1 MRTGI
6 LLLLSVLL
14 NLPLWAQAERRT
26 APPKELAPV
35 VIVSSYNTAVRHVN
49 ENLAEFF
56 EEYTRSGLPNPIT
69 VEDINAHNLP
79 DCLGWRV
86 RLRRVLRKYYEK
98 GNRPACIVL
107 LGLESSS
114 VFFSFDDPELK
125 RTPVVVG
132 MRGSALVKIP
142 AQERLDIAAWDP
154 ESYDLT
160 KDFNDYN
167 IVGGQLYYY
176 DVKRNLDLIKRF
188 YPKCNTLTFMT
199 DNTLRGVT
207 MHALFKK
214 YVQND
219 RRFEVNYIDGR
230 KMSIIDADEAI
241 SDMPASQ
248 ALLIGTWTADNSN
261 SYVVRNS
268 TYTFGQTN
276 PKLPTFT
283 LTNVAMGHW
292 PVAGYTPRYQVLGR
306 ELADD
311 VIAFLKTGKKKPI
324 KLVDNHYVFDLQR
337 VNMLRLSLDGI
348 NFKYDVVNEPL
359 SVFEEYRDTIIFVT
373 VLIIVLISA
382 LCITIHLLRRS
393 RRLSA
398 KLVKQGKELLVAKY
412 NAEEAN
418 QTKSRFIA
426 NISHEIRTPL
436 NAVLG
441 FSQLFANDQIELTA
455 EERKQYAELIMTNG
469 NMLLKLVDDVLEVS
483 KIEAGKLK
491 FNIGEHDVVAL
502 LNTAAKIAETNNK
515 SADVEIRFVTSISHL
530 TIETDRER
538 LLQVLAN
545 LTTNAKKCTEHGS
558 ITIALEKQPND
569 DMISIS
575 VSDTGCGIPK
585 EKAQEVFERFSKL
598 DSFRQGTGLGLSIC
612 RAFVEELG
620 GKIWVDTTYTEGAR
634 FVFTHPIRQKKQ

>member
-1 MRTGI
+1 MRTVI
-6 LLLLSVLL
+6 LLLLSVLF

-69 VEDINAHNLP
+69 VEDINAHNLS

-114 VFFSFDDPELK
+114 VFFSFDDPEMK

-214 YVQND
+214 YVQKD
-219 RRFEVNYIDGR
+219 RRFDVNYIDGR

-241 SDMPASQ
+241 SDMPPSQ
-248 ALLIGTWTADNSN
+248 ALLLGTWSVDNSN

-311 VIAFLKTGKKKPI
+311 VIAFLKTGKKKPV

-337 VNMLRLSLDGI
+337 VDMLRLSLDDF

-418 QTKSRFIA
+418 HAKSRFIA

-441 FSQLFANDQIELTA
+441 FSQLIANDQIELTA

-469 NMLLKLVDDVLEVS
+469 NMLLKLVDDVLDMS

-502 LNTAAKIAETNNK
+502 VNTAAKIAETNRK
-515 SADVEIRFVTSISHL
+515 SDDVEIRVATSISHL

-545 LTTNAKKCTEHGS
+545 LTTNAKKCTEKGT

-585 EKAQEVFERFSKL
+585 EKATEVFERFSKL

-634 FVFTHPIRQKKQ
+634 FVFTHPIRQK

>member
-1 MRTGI
+1 MRTVI
-6 LLLLSVLL
+6 LLFLSVLL

-26 APPKELAPV
+26 APQKELAPV

-69 VEDINAHNLP
+69 VEDINAHNLS

-311 VIAFLKTGKKKPI
+311 VIAFLKTGKKKPV

-337 VNMLRLSLDGI
+337 VDMLRLSLDDF

-418 QTKSRFIA
+418 HAKSRFIA

-502 LNTAAKIAETNNK
+502 VNTAAKIAETNNK
-515 SADVEIRFVTSISHL
+515 SDDVEIRVATSISHL

-558 ITIALEKQPND
+558 ITIALEKLPND

-585 EKAQEVFERFSKL
+585 EKAEEVFERFRKL

-634 FVFTHPIRQKKQ
+634 FVFTHPIRQK

>member
-1 MRTGI
+1 MRTVI
-6 LLLLSVLL
+6 LLFLSVLF

-26 APPKELAPV
+26 APQKELAPV

-142 AQERLDIAAWDP
+142 AQERLDIVAWDP

-241 SDMPASQ
+241 SDMPPSQ

-337 VNMLRLSLDGI
+337 VDMLRLSLDDF
-348 NFKYDVVNEPL
+348 NFNYDVVNEPL

-418 QTKSRFIA
+418 HAKSRFIA

-455 EERKQYAELIMTNG
+455 EERKQYADLIMTNG

-515 SADVEIRFVTSISHL
+515 SADVEIRFVTNLSHL

-558 ITIALEKQPND
+558 ITIALEKQPKD

-585 EKAQEVFERFSKL
+585 EKAEEVFERFRKL

-634 FVFTHPIRQKKQ
+634 FVFTHPIRQK

>member
-1 MRTGI
+1 MRTVI
-6 LLLLSVLL
+6 LLFLSVLL
-14 NLPLWAQAERRT
+14 NLPLLAQAEQRT
-26 APPKELAPV
+26 ASSKELAPV

-56 EEYTRSGLPNPIT
+56 EEYTRSGIPNPIT
-69 VEDINAHNLP
+69 VEDINAHNLR
-79 DCLGWRV
+79 DCLGWRH
-86 RLRRVLRKYYEK
+86 RLRRVLRKYYEH

-214 YVQND
+214 YMQKD
-219 RRFEVNYIDGR
+219 RRFDVNYIDGR

-241 SDMPASQ
+241 SDMPPSQ

-311 VIAFLKTGKKKPI
+311 VIAFLKTGKKKPV

-337 VNMLRLSLDGI
+337 VDMLRLSLDDF

-359 SVFEEYRDTIIFVT
+359 SVFDEYRDTILFIT
-373 VLIIVLISA
+373 VLIIVLVSA
-382 LCITIHLLRRS
+382 LAITLHLLRKS

-441 FSQLFANDQIELTA
+441 FSQLIANDQIELTA

-469 NMLLKLVDDVLEVS
+469 NMLLKLVDDVLDMS

-502 LNTAAKIAETNNK
+502 VNTAAKIAETNRK
-515 SADVEIRFVTSISHL
+515 SDDVEIRVATSISHL

-585 EKAQEVFERFSKL
+585 EKATEVFERFSKL
-598 DSFRQGTGLGLSIC
+598 NSFRQGTGLGLSIC
-612 RAFVEELG
+612 KAFVEELG

-634 FVFTHPIRQKKQ
+634 FVFTHPIRQKKG

>member
-6 LLLLSVLL
+6 LLLLSVLF

-26 APPKELAPV
+26 APQKELAPV

-86 RLRRVLRKYYEK
+86 RLRRVLHKYYEK

-142 AQERLDIAAWDP
+142 AQERLDIVAWDP

-311 VIAFLKTGKKKPI
+311 VIAFLKTGNKKPI

-337 VNMLRLSLDGI
+337 VDMLRLSLDGF

-418 QTKSRFIA
+418 HAKSRFIA

-455 EERKQYAELIMTNG
+455 EERKQYADLIMTNG

-502 LNTAAKIAETNNK
+502 LNTAAKIAETNRK
-515 SADVEIRFVTSISHL
+515 SEDVEIRVATSISHL

-585 EKAQEVFERFSKL
+585 EKAEEVFERFSKL

-634 FVFTHPIRQKKQ
+634 FVFTHPIRQK

>member
-6 LLLLSVLL
+6 LLLLSVLF

-26 APPKELAPV
+26 APQKELAPV

-69 VEDINAHNLP
+69 VEDINAHNLS

-142 AQERLDIAAWDP
+142 AQERLDIVAWNP

-214 YVQND
+214 YVQKD
-219 RRFEVNYIDGR
+219 RRFDVNYIDGR

-241 SDMPASQ
+241 SDMPPSQ

-311 VIAFLKTGKKKPI
+311 VIAFLKTGNKKPI

-337 VNMLRLSLDGI
+337 VDMLRLSLDDF
-348 NFKYDVVNEPL
+348 NFNYDVVNEPL

-418 QTKSRFIA
+418 HAKSRFIA

-441 FSQLFANDQIELTA
+441 FSQLIANDQIELTA
-455 EERKQYAELIMTNG
+455 EERKQYADLIMTNG

-502 LNTAAKIAETNNK
+502 VNTAAKIAETNNK
-515 SADVEIRFVTSISHL
+515 SDDVEIRVATSISHL

-634 FVFTHPIRQKKQ
+634 FVFTHPIRQK

>member
-6 LLLLSVLL
+6 LLLLSVLF

-142 AQERLDIAAWDP
+142 AQERLDIVAWDP

-337 VNMLRLSLDGI
+337 VNMLRLSLDGF

-418 QTKSRFIA
+418 QAKSRFIA

-441 FSQLFANDQIELTA
+441 FSQLFANDQIELSA

-502 LNTAAKIAETNNK
+502 VNTAAKIAETNNK
-515 SADVEIRFVTSISHL
+515 SADVEIRVATSISHL

-545 LTTNAKKCTEHGS
+545 LTTNAKKCTEHGT

-585 EKAQEVFERFSKL
+585 DKAEEVFERFRKL

-634 FVFTHPIRQKKQ
+634 FVFTHPIRQK

>member
-6 LLLLSVLL
+6 LLLLSVLF

-69 VEDINAHNLP
+69 VEDINAHNLS

-142 AQERLDIAAWDP
+142 AQERLDIVAWNP

-214 YVQND
+214 YVQKD

-241 SDMPASQ
+241 SNMPLSQ

-311 VIAFLKTGKKKPI
+311 VIAFLKTGNKKPI

-337 VNMLRLSLDGI
+337 VDMLRLSLDDF
-348 NFKYDVVNEPL
+348 NFNYDVVNEPL

-418 QTKSRFIA
+418 HAKSRFIA

-469 NMLLKLVDDVLEVS
+469 NMLLKLVDDVLDMS

-502 LNTAAKIAETNNK
+502 VNTAAKIAETNNK
-515 SADVEIRFVTSISHL
+515 SEDVEIRVATSISHL

-634 FVFTHPIRQKKQ
+634 FVFTHPIRQK

>member
-6 LLLLSVLL
+6 LLLLSVLF
-14 NLPLWAQAERRT
+14 NLPLFAQAERRT
-26 APPKELAPV
+26 APQKELAPV

-69 VEDINAHNLP
+69 VEDINAHNLS

-311 VIAFLKTGKKKPI
+311 VIAFLKTGNKKPV

-337 VNMLRLSLDGI
+337 VEMLRLSLDDF

-418 QTKSRFIA
+418 HAKSRFIA

-491 FNIGEHDVVAL
+491 FNIGEYDVVAL
-502 LNTAAKIAETNNK
+502 VNTAAKIAETNRK
-515 SADVEIRFVTSISHL
+515 SADVEIRVATNVSSL
-530 TIETDRER
+530 MIETDRER

-558 ITIALEKQPND
+558 ITIALEKLPND

-585 EKAQEVFERFSKL
+585 EKAQEVFERFCKL

-634 FVFTHPIRQKKQ
+634 FVFTHPIRQK

>member
-6 LLLLSVLL
+6 LLLLSVLF

-26 APPKELAPV
+26 APQKELAPV

-142 AQERLDIAAWDP
+142 AQERLDIVAWDP

-311 VIAFLKTGKKKPI
+311 VIAFLKTGNKKPI

-337 VNMLRLSLDGI
+337 VNMLRLSLDGF

-418 QTKSRFIA
+418 HAKSRFIA

-455 EERKQYAELIMTNG
+455 EERKQYADLIMTNG

-558 ITIALEKQPND
+558 ITIALEKLPKD

-585 EKAQEVFERFSKL
+585 EKAEEVFERFRKL
-598 DSFRQGTGLGLSIC
+598 NSFRQGTGLGLSIC

-634 FVFTHPIRQKKQ
+634 FVFTHPIRQK

>member
-6 LLLLSVLL
+6 LLFLSVLL

-69 VEDINAHNLP
+69 VEDINAHNLS

-176 DVKRNLDLIKRF
+176 DVKRNFDLIKRF

-241 SDMPASQ
+241 SDMPPSQ
-248 ALLIGTWTADNSN
+248 ALMIGTWTADNSN

-311 VIAFLKTGKKKPI
+311 VIAFLKTGKKKPV

-337 VNMLRLSLDGI
+337 VDMLRLSLDDF

-418 QTKSRFIA
+418 HAKSRFIA

-441 FSQLFANDQIELTA
+441 FSQLIANDQIELTA

-469 NMLLKLVDDVLEVS
+469 NMLLKLVDDVLDMS

-502 LNTAAKIAETNNK
+502 VNTAAKIAETNNK
-515 SADVEIRFVTSISHL
+515 SENVEIRVATSISHL

-585 EKAQEVFERFSKL
+585 EKAEEVFERFSKL

-612 RAFVEELG
+612 KAFVEELG

-634 FVFTHPIRQKKQ
+634 FVFTHPIRQK

>member
-6 LLLLSVLL
+6 LLLLSVLF

-26 APPKELAPV
+26 APQKDLAPV

-142 AQERLDIAAWDP
+142 AQERLDIVAWDP

-311 VIAFLKTGKKKPI
+311 VIAFLKTGNKKPI

-337 VNMLRLSLDGI
+337 VDMLRLSLDDF

-418 QTKSRFIA
+418 HAKSRFIA

-455 EERKQYAELIMTNG
+455 EERKQYADLIMTNG
-469 NMLLKLVDDVLEVS
+469 NMLLKLVDDVLDMS

-502 LNTAAKIAETNNK
+502 VNTAAKIAETNRK
-515 SADVEIRFVTSISHL
+515 SEDVEIRVATSISHL

-558 ITIALEKQPND
+558 ITIALEKLPKD

-585 EKAQEVFERFSKL
+585 EKAEEVFERFSKL

-634 FVFTHPIRQKKQ
+634 FVFTHPIRQK

>member
-6 LLLLSVLL
+6 LLLLSVLF
-14 NLPLWAQAERRT
+14 NLPLWAQAEPRT

-69 VEDINAHNLP
+69 VEDINAHNLS

-214 YVQND
+214 YMQND

-241 SDMPASQ
+241 SNMPPSQ
-248 ALLIGTWTADNSN
+248 ALMIGTWTVDNSN

-276 PKLPTFT
+276 PNLPAFT
-283 LTNVAMGHW
+283 LTDVAMGHW
-292 PVAGYTPRYQVLGR
+292 PVAGYMPRYQVLGR

-311 VIAFLKTGKKKPI
+311 VIAFLKTGNKKPV

-337 VNMLRLSLDGI
+337 VDMLRLSLDDF

-441 FSQLFANDQIELTA
+441 FSQLIANDQIELTA

-469 NMLLKLVDDVLEVS
+469 NMLLKLVDDVLDMS

-502 LNTAAKIAETNNK
+502 VNTAAKIAETNRK
-515 SADVEIRFVTSISHL
+515 SDDVEIRVATSISHL

-545 LTTNAKKCTEHGS
+545 LMTNAKKCTEHGS

-585 EKAQEVFERFSKL
+585 DKAQEVFERFSKL

-634 FVFTHPIRQKKQ
+634 FVFTHPIRQK

>member
-6 LLLLSVLL
+6 LLLLSVLF

-26 APPKELAPV
+26 APQKELAPV

-142 AQERLDIAAWDP
+142 AQERLDIVAWDP

-311 VIAFLKTGKKKPI
+311 VIAFLKTGNKKPV

-337 VNMLRLSLDGI
+337 VDMLRLSLDDF
-348 NFKYDVVNEPL
+348 NFNYDVVNEPL

-418 QTKSRFIA
+418 HAKSRFIA

-469 NMLLKLVDDVLEVS
+469 NMLLKLVDDVLDMS

-502 LNTAAKIAETNNK
+502 VNTAAKIAETNRK
-515 SADVEIRFVTSISHL
+515 SEDVEIRVATSISHL

-634 FVFTHPIRQKKQ
+634 FVFTHPIRQK

>member
-1 MRTGI
+1 MRTVI
-6 LLLLSVLL
+6 LLFLSVLL

-107 LGLESSS
+107 LGLEASS
-114 VFFSFDDPELK
+114 VFFSFDDAELK

-142 AQERLDIAAWDP
+142 AQERLDIVAWDP

-230 KMSIIDADEAI
+230 KMSIIDADEVI

-283 LTNVAMGHW
+283 LTNGAMGHW

-337 VNMLRLSLDGI
+337 VEMLRLSLDGV

-418 QTKSRFIA
+418 HAKSRFIA

-515 SADVEIRFVTSISHL
+515 SADVEIRVATSISHL

-558 ITIALEKQPND
+558 ITIALEKLPKD

-612 RAFVEELG
+612 KAFVEELG

-634 FVFTHPIRQKKQ
+634 FVFTHPIRQK

>member
-6 LLLLSVLL
+6 LLLLSVLF
-14 NLPLWAQAERRT
+14 NLPLLAQAERRT
-26 APPKELAPV
+26 TPPKELAPV

-69 VEDINAHNLP
+69 VEDINAHNLS

-241 SDMPASQ
+241 SDMPPSQ

-337 VNMLRLSLDGI
+337 VNMLRLSLDDF
-348 NFKYDVVNEPL
+348 NFNYDVVNEPL

-418 QTKSRFIA
+418 HAKSRFIA

-469 NMLLKLVDDVLEVS
+469 NMLLKLVDDVLDMS

-502 LNTAAKIAETNNK
+502 VNTAAKIAETNNK
-515 SADVEIRFVTSISHL
+515 SEDVEIRVATSISHL

-558 ITIALEKQPND
+558 ITIALEKQPKD

-585 EKAQEVFERFSKL
+585 EKAEEVFERFRKL

-620 GKIWVDTTYTEGAR
+620 GKIWVDITYTEGAR
-634 FVFTHPIRQKKQ
+634 FVFTHPIRQK

>member
-6 LLLLSVLL
+6 LLLLSVLF
-14 NLPLWAQAERRT
+14 NLPLLAQAERRT

-69 VEDINAHNLP
+69 VEDINAHNLS

-114 VFFSFDDPELK
+114 VFFSFDDPEMK

-214 YVQND
+214 YMQTD
-219 RRFEVNYIDGR
+219 KRFDVNYIDGR
-230 KMSIIDADEAI
+230 KMSMIDADEAI
-241 SDMPASQ
+241 SNMPPSQ
-248 ALLIGTWTADNSN
+248 ALMIGTWTADNSN

-311 VIAFLKTGKKKPI
+311 VIAFLETGNKKPV

-337 VNMLRLSLDGI
+337 VDMLRLSLDDF

-382 LCITIHLLRRS
+382 LAITIHLLRRS

-418 QTKSRFIA
+418 HAKSRFIA

-441 FSQLFANDQIELTA
+441 FSQLIANDQIELTA

-502 LNTAAKIAETNNK
+502 VNTAAKIADANNK
-515 SADVEIRFVTSISHL
+515 SADVEIRVATNLSRL
-530 TIETDRER
+530 MIETDRER

-545 LTTNAKKCTEHGS
+545 LTTNAKKCTEKGT
-558 ITIALEKQPND
+558 ITIALEKLRKD

-585 EKAQEVFERFSKL
+585 EKATEVFERFSKL

-612 RAFVEELG
+612 KAFVEELG

-634 FVFTHPIRQKKQ
+634 FVFTHPIRQK

>member
-6 LLLLSVLL
+6 LLLLSVLF

-142 AQERLDIAAWDP
+142 AQERLDIVAWDP

-214 YVQND
+214 YMQND

-241 SDMPASQ
+241 SDMPPSQ

-311 VIAFLKTGKKKPI
+311 VIAFLKTGKKKPV

-337 VNMLRLSLDGI
+337 VDMLRLSLDDF

-418 QTKSRFIA
+418 HAKSRFIA

-455 EERKQYAELIMTNG
+455 EERKQYADLIMTNG

-515 SADVEIRFVTSISHL
+515 SADVEIRVATSISHL

-585 EKAQEVFERFSKL
+585 EKAEEVFERFKKL

-634 FVFTHPIRQKKQ
+634 FVFTHPIRQK

>member
-6 LLLLSVLL
+6 LLLLSVLF

-26 APPKELAPV
+26 APQKELAPV

-69 VEDINAHNLP
+69 VEDINAHNLS

-86 RLRRVLRKYYEK
+86 RLRRVLRKYFEK

-241 SDMPASQ
+241 SDMPPSQ

-337 VNMLRLSLDGI
+337 VNMLRLSLDDF
-348 NFKYDVVNEPL
+348 NFNYDVVNEPL

-418 QTKSRFIA
+418 HAKSRFIA

-441 FSQLFANDQIELTA
+441 FSQLFANDQIELSA

-502 LNTAAKIAETNNK
+502 VNTAAKIAETNNK
-515 SADVEIRFVTSISHL
+515 SADVEIRVATSISHL

-634 FVFTHPIRQKKQ
+634 FVFTHPIRQK

>member
-6 LLLLSVLL
+6 LLLLSVLF

-142 AQERLDIAAWDP
+142 AQERLDIVAWDP

-167 IVGGQLYYY
+167 IVGGELYYY

-311 VIAFLKTGKKKPI
+311 VIAFLKTGNKKPI

-337 VNMLRLSLDGI
+337 VDMLRLSLDGF

-418 QTKSRFIA
+418 QAKSRFIA

-515 SADVEIRFVTSISHL
+515 SADVEIRVATSISHL

-558 ITIALEKQPND
+558 ITIALEKLPKD

-634 FVFTHPIRQKKQ
+634 FVFTHPIRQK

>member
-6 LLLLSVLL
+6 LLLLSVLF
-14 NLPLWAQAERRT
+14 NLPLFAQTERRT

-142 AQERLDIAAWDP
+142 AQERLDIVAWDP

-241 SDMPASQ
+241 SDMPSSQ

-337 VNMLRLSLDGI
+337 VDMLRLSLDDF

-418 QTKSRFIA
+418 HAKSRFIA

-502 LNTAAKIAETNNK
+502 VNTAAKIAETNNK
-515 SADVEIRFVTSISHL
+515 SEDVEIRVATSISHL

-585 EKAQEVFERFSKL
+585 EKAEEVFERFSKL

-612 RAFVEELG
+612 KAFVEELG

-634 FVFTHPIRQKKQ
+634 FVFTHPIRQK

>member
-6 LLLLSVLL
+6 LLLLSLL
-14 NLPLWAQAERRT
+14 FNLPLWAQAERRT
-26 APPKELAPV
+26 APQKELAPV

-142 AQERLDIAAWDP
+142 AQERLDIVAWDP

-241 SDMPASQ
+241 SNMPLSQ

-337 VNMLRLSLDGI
+337 VDMLRLSLDDF

-382 LCITIHLLRRS
+382 LAITIHLLRRS

-469 NMLLKLVDDVLEVS
+469 NMLLKLVDDVLDMS

-502 LNTAAKIAETNNK
+502 VNTAAKIAETNRK
-515 SADVEIRFVTSISHL
+515 SEDVEIRVATSISHL

-558 ITIALEKQPND
+558 ITIALEKLPND

-585 EKAQEVFERFSKL
+585 DKAQEVFERFSKL
-598 DSFRQGTGLGLSIC
+598 NSFRQGTGLGLSIC

-634 FVFTHPIRQKKQ
+634 FVFTHPIRQK

>member
-6 LLLLSVLL
+6 LLLLSVLF

-142 AQERLDIAAWDP
+142 AQERLDIVAWDP

-311 VIAFLKTGKKKPI
+311 VIAFLKTGNKKPI

-337 VNMLRLSLDGI
+337 VDMLRLSLDDF

-418 QTKSRFIA
+418 HAKSRFIA

-515 SADVEIRFVTSISHL
+515 SDDVEIRVATSMSHL

-545 LTTNAKKCTEHGS
+545 LTTNAKKCTEHGT

-612 RAFVEELG
+612 KAFVEELG

>member
-14 NLPLWAQAERRT
+14 NLPLWAQAEQRT
-26 APPKELAPV
+26 ASPKELAPV

-79 DCLGWRV
+79 DCLGWCV
-86 RLRRVLRKYYEK
+86 RLRRVLHKYYEK

-142 AQERLDIAAWDP
+142 AQERLDIVAWDP

-241 SDMPASQ
+241 SDMPPSQ

-311 VIAFLKTGKKKPI
+311 VIAFLKTGNKKPV
-324 KLVDNHYVFDLQR
+324 KLVENHYVFDLQR
-337 VNMLRLSLDGI
+337 VDMLRLSLDDF
-348 NFKYDVVNEPL
+348 NFNYDVVNEPL

-418 QTKSRFIA
+418 QAKSRFIA

-455 EERKQYAELIMTNG
+455 EERKQYADLIMTNG

-515 SADVEIRFVTSISHL
+515 SADVEIRVATSISHL

-585 EKAQEVFERFSKL
+585 EKAEEVFERFSKL

-612 RAFVEELG
+612 KAFVEELG

>member
-14 NLPLWAQAERRT
+14 NLPLWAQAEQRT
-26 APPKELAPV
+26 ASPKELAPV

-69 VEDINAHNLP
+69 VEDINAHNLS

-142 AQERLDIAAWDP
+142 AQERLDIVAWDP

-188 YPKCNTLTFMT
+188 YPKCNTLSFMT

-214 YVQND
+214 YMQND

-241 SDMPASQ
+241 SDMPSSQ

-311 VIAFLKTGKKKPI
+311 VIAFLKTGNKKPI
-324 KLVDNHYVFDLQR
+324 KLVENHYVFDLQR
-337 VNMLRLSLDGI
+337 VDMLRLSLDDF

-418 QTKSRFIA
+418 HAKSRFIA

-469 NMLLKLVDDVLEVS
+469 NMLLKLIDDVLEVS

-502 LNTAAKIAETNNK
+502 LNTAAKIAETNRK
-515 SADVEIRFVTSISHL
+515 SEDVEIRVATSISHL

-585 EKAQEVFERFSKL
+585 EKATEVFERFSKL
-598 DSFRQGTGLGLSIC
+598 NSFRQGTGLGLSIC
-612 RAFVEELG
+612 KAFVEELG
-620 GKIWVDTTYTEGAR
+620 GKIWVDTTYTAGAR
-634 FVFTHPIRQKKQ
+634 FVFTHPIRQKK

>member
-6 LLLLSVLL
+6 LLLLSVLF

-26 APPKELAPV
+26 ASQKELAPV

-79 DCLGWRV
+79 DCLGWRT

-125 RTPVVVG
+125 CTPVVVG

-142 AQERLDIAAWDP
+142 AQERLDIAAWAP

-214 YVQND
+214 YMQND

-311 VIAFLKTGKKKPI
+311 VIAFLKTGNKKPI

-337 VNMLRLSLDGI
+337 VDMLRLSLDD
-348 NFKYDVVNEPL
+348 FKLKYDVVNEPL

-418 QTKSRFIA
+418 QAKSRFIA

-441 FSQLFANDQIELTA
+441 FSQLIANDQIELTA
-455 EERKQYAELIMTNG
+455 EERKQYADLIMTNG
-469 NMLLKLVDDVLEVS
+469 NMLLKLVDDVLDMS

-502 LNTAAKIAETNNK
+502 VNTAAKIAETNNK
-515 SADVEIRFVTSISHL
+515 SEDVEIRVATSISHL

-545 LTTNAKKCTEHGS
+545 LMTNAKKCTEHGS

-612 RAFVEELG
+612 KAFVEELG

-634 FVFTHPIRQKKQ
+634 FVFTHPIRQK

>member
-6 LLLLSVLL
+6 LLLLSVLF

-69 VEDINAHNLP
+69 VEDINAHNLS

-142 AQERLDIAAWDP
+142 AQERLDIAAWNP

-219 RRFEVNYIDGR
+219 RRFDVNYIDGR
-230 KMSIIDADEAI
+230 KMSMIEADETI
-241 SDMPASQ
+241 SNMPPSQ
-248 ALLIGTWTADNSN
+248 ALLVGTWTADNSN

-283 LTNVAMGHW
+283 ITNVAMGHW

-311 VIAFLKTGKKKPI
+311 VIAFLKTGKKKPV

-337 VNMLRLSLDGI
+337 VDMLRLSLDDF

-441 FSQLFANDQIELTA
+441 FSQLFANDQIEMSA
-455 EERKQYAELIMTNG
+455 EERKQYADLIMTNG
-469 NMLLKLVDDVLEVS
+469 NMLLKLVDDVLDMS

-502 LNTAAKIAETNNK
+502 VNTAAKIAETNNK
-515 SADVEIRFVTSISHL
+515 SEDVEIRVATSISHL

-585 EKAQEVFERFSKL
+585 EKATEVFERFSKL
-598 DSFRQGTGLGLSIC
+598 DSFRHGTGLGLSIC
-612 RAFVEELG
+612 KAFVEELG

>member
-6 LLLLSVLL
+6 LLLLSVLF

-26 APPKELAPV
+26 APQKELAPV

-142 AQERLDIAAWDP
+142 AQERLDIVAWDP

-241 SDMPASQ
+241 SDMPSSQ

-337 VNMLRLSLDGI
+337 VDMLRLSLDDF

-418 QTKSRFIA
+418 HAKSRFIA

-455 EERKQYAELIMTNG
+455 EERKQYADLIMTNG

-491 FNIGEHDVVAL
+491 FNIGEYDVVAL
-502 LNTAAKIAETNNK
+502 LNTAAKIADANNK
-515 SADVEIRFVTSISHL
+515 SADVEIRVTTNVSRL
-530 TIETDRER
+530 MIETDRER

-558 ITIALEKQPND
+558 ITIALEKQPKD

-585 EKAQEVFERFSKL
+585 EKATEVFERFSKL
-598 DSFRQGTGLGLSIC
+598 NSFRQGTGLGLSIC
-612 RAFVEELG
+612 KAFVEELG

-634 FVFTHPIRQKKQ
+634 FVFTHPIRQK

>member
-6 LLLLSVLL
+6 LLLLSVPF
-14 NLPLWAQAERRT
+14 NLPLLAQAERRT

-114 VFFSFDDPELK
+114 VFFSFDDTELK

-142 AQERLDIAAWDP
+142 AQERLDIVAWDP

-241 SDMPASQ
+241 SDMPPSQ

-337 VNMLRLSLDGI
+337 VDMLRLSLDDF

-441 FSQLFANDQIELTA
+441 FSQLIANDQIELTA

-502 LNTAAKIAETNNK
+502 VNTAAKIAETNRK
-515 SADVEIRFVTSISHL
+515 SEDVEIRVATSISHL

-558 ITIALEKQPND
+558 ITIALEKLPKD

-585 EKAQEVFERFSKL
+585 EKAEEVFERFRKL

-634 FVFTHPIRQKKQ
+634 FVFTHPIRQK

>member
-6 LLLLSVLL
+6 LLLLSVLF

-26 APPKELAPV
+26 TPPKELAPV

-69 VEDINAHNLP
+69 VEDINAHNLS

-142 AQERLDIAAWDP
+142 AQERLDIVAWDP

-248 ALLIGTWTADNSN
+248 ALMIGTWTADNSN

-311 VIAFLKTGKKKPI
+311 VIAFLKTGNKKPI
-324 KLVDNHYVFDLQR
+324 KLVENHYVFDLQR
-337 VNMLRLSLDGI
+337 VDMLRLSLDDF

-359 SVFEEYRDTIIFVT
+359 SVFEEYCDTIIFVT

-418 QTKSRFIA
+418 HAKSRFIA

-502 LNTAAKIAETNNK
+502 VNMAAKIAETNNK
-515 SADVEIRFVTSISHL
+515 SADVEIRVATSISHL

-558 ITIALEKQPND
+558 ITIALEKLPKD

-612 RAFVEELG
+612 KAFVEELG

-634 FVFTHPIRQKKQ
+634 FVFTHPIRQK

>member
-6 LLLLSVLL
+6 LLLLSVLF

-214 YVQND
+214 YMQND
-219 RRFEVNYIDGR
+219 RRFDVNYIDGR

-311 VIAFLKTGKKKPI
+311 VIAFLKTGNKKPI

-337 VNMLRLSLDGI
+337 VDMLRLSLDDF
-348 NFKYDVVNEPL
+348 NFNYDVVNEPL

-418 QTKSRFIA
+418 HAKSRFIA

-455 EERKQYAELIMTNG
+455 EERKQYADLIMTNG

-515 SADVEIRFVTSISHL
+515 SADVEIRFVTNLSHL

-558 ITIALEKQPND
+558 ITIALEKQPKD

-585 EKAQEVFERFSKL
+585 EKAEEVFERFRKL

-634 FVFTHPIRQKKQ
+634 FVFTHPIRQK

>member
-6 LLLLSVLL
+6 LLLLSVLF

-26 APPKELAPV
+26 APQKELAPV

-142 AQERLDIAAWDP
+142 AQERLDIVAWDP

-214 YVQND
+214 YMRND

-337 VNMLRLSLDGI
+337 VDMLRLSLDDF

-418 QTKSRFIA
+418 QAKSRFIA

-441 FSQLFANDQIELTA
+441 FSQLIANDQIELTA
-455 EERKQYAELIMTNG
+455 EERKQYADLIMTNG
-469 NMLLKLVDDVLEVS
+469 NMLLKLVDDVLDMS

-502 LNTAAKIAETNNK
+502 VNTAAKIAETNNK
-515 SADVEIRFVTSISHL
+515 SEDVEIRVATSISHL

-538 LLQVLAN
+538 LLHVLAN
-545 LTTNAKKCTEHGS
+545 LMTNAKKCTEHGS

-612 RAFVEELG
+612 KAFVEELG

-634 FVFTHPIRQKKQ
+634 FVFTHPIRQK

>member
-14 NLPLWAQAERRT
+14 NLPLWAQAEQRT
-26 APPKELAPV
+26 ASPKELAPV

-79 DCLGWRV
+79 DCLGWCV

-142 AQERLDIAAWDP
+142 AQERLDIVEWDP

-241 SDMPASQ
+241 SNMPLSQ

-337 VNMLRLSLDGI
+337 VDMLRLSLDDF

-382 LCITIHLLRRS
+382 LAITIHLLRRS

-469 NMLLKLVDDVLEVS
+469 NMLLKLVDDVLDMS

-502 LNTAAKIAETNNK
+502 VNTAAKIAETNRK
-515 SADVEIRFVTSISHL
+515 SEDVEIRVATSISHL

-558 ITIALEKQPND
+558 ITIALEKLPND

-585 EKAQEVFERFSKL
+585 DKAQEVFERFSKL
-598 DSFRQGTGLGLSIC
+598 NSFRQGTGLGLSIC

-634 FVFTHPIRQKKQ
+634 FVFTHPIRQK

>member
-6 LLLLSVLL
+6 LLLLSVLF
-14 NLPLWAQAERRT
+14 NLTLWAQAERRT

-142 AQERLDIAAWDP
+142 AQERLDIVAWDP

-311 VIAFLKTGKKKPI
+311 VIAFLKTGKKKPV

-337 VNMLRLSLDGI
+337 VNMLRLSLDDF
-348 NFKYDVVNEPL
+348 NFNYDVVNEPL

-418 QTKSRFIA
+418 HAKSRFIA

-502 LNTAAKIAETNNK
+502 VNTAAKIAETNRK
-515 SADVEIRFVTSISHL
+515 SEDVEIRFVTNLSHL

-558 ITIALEKQPND
+558 ITIALEKLPND

-585 EKAQEVFERFSKL
+585 EKAEEVFERFSKL

-634 FVFTHPIRQKKQ
+634 FVFTHPIRQK

>member
-6 LLLLSVLL
+6 LLLLSVLF

-26 APPKELAPV
+26 APQKELAPV

-79 DCLGWRV
+79 DCLGWRT

-176 DVKRNLDLIKRF
+176 DVKRNFDLIKRF

-241 SDMPASQ
+241 SDMPSSQ

-311 VIAFLKTGKKKPI
+311 VIAFLKTGKKKPV

-337 VNMLRLSLDGI
+337 VDMLRLSLDDF
-348 NFKYDVVNEPL
+348 NFNYDVVNEPL
-359 SVFEEYRDTIIFVT
+359 SVLEEYRDTIIFVT

-418 QTKSRFIA
+418 HAKSRFIA

-502 LNTAAKIAETNNK
+502 VNTAAKIAETNRK
-515 SADVEIRFVTSISHL
+515 SADVEIRVATSISHL

-558 ITIALEKQPND
+558 ITIALEKLPKD

-612 RAFVEELG
+612 KAFVEELG

-634 FVFTHPIRQKKQ
+634 FVFTHPIRQK

>member
-1 MRTGI
+1 MRTVI

-26 APPKELAPV
+26 APQKELAPV
-35 VIVSSYNTAVRHVN
+35 VVVSSYNTAVRHVN

-79 DCLGWRV
+79 DCLGWRT

-142 AQERLDIAAWDP
+142 AQERLDIVAWDP

-214 YVQND
+214 YVEND

-241 SDMPASQ
+241 SDMPLSQ

-311 VIAFLKTGKKKPI
+311 VIAFLKTGNKKPV

-337 VNMLRLSLDGI
+337 VDMLRLSLDDF

-418 QTKSRFIA
+418 HAKSRFIA

-502 LNTAAKIAETNNK
+502 VNTAAKIAETNNK
-515 SADVEIRFVTSISHL
+515 SADVEIRFVTNISHL

-545 LTTNAKKCTEHGS
+545 LTTNAKKCTEHGT
-558 ITIALEKQPND
+558 ITIALEKQPKD

-585 EKAQEVFERFSKL
+585 EKAEEVFERFRKL

-612 RAFVEELG
+612 KAFVEELG

-634 FVFTHPIRQKKQ
+634 FVFTHPIRQK